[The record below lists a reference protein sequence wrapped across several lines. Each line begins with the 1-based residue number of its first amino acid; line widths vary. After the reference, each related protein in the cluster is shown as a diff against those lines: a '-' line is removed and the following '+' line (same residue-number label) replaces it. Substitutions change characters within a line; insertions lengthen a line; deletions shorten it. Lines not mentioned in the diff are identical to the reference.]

1 MIINALSAI
10 PQPEK
15 CGSNRWNMPFSRCL
29 KATST
34 REAFVTTTITN
45 RDFNRNVCR
54 AKRAAASGP
63 VIITNRGNAAY
74 VLLAYEE
81 YARLLRQQPE
91 KTTDAGRR
99 PDGNRHLPFSGFLL
113 PLFPHENPG
122 RTMRRPG
129 FSLSEDSPCRPF
141 PFVAALFVRLRPSSS
156 RSTLLP
162 GHEASVGKFVKIRF
176 SSRLLQLRLPHP

>member
-15 CGSNRWNMPFSRCL
+15 CGSNRWNMLFSRCL

-91 KTTDAGRR
+91 KTTDAG
-99 PDGNRHLPFSGFLL
+99 GLQTEK
-113 PLFPHENPG
+113 PL
-122 RTMRRPG
+122 
-129 FSLSEDSPCRPF
+129 
-141 PFVAALFVRLRPSSS
+141 
-156 RSTLLP
+156 
-162 GHEASVGKFVKIRF
+162 
-176 SSRLLQLRLPHP
+176 

>member
-1 MIINALSAI
+1 MLYQQFHCPKNVAQIVGI
-10 PQPEK
+10 
-15 CGSNRWNMPFSRCL
+15 CYFSCCL

-81 YARLLRQQPE
+81 YARLLRQQP
-91 KTTDAGRR
+91 
-99 PDGNRHLPFSGFLL
+99 HL
-113 PLFPHENPG
+113 
-122 RTMRRPG
+122 
-129 FSLSEDSPCRPF
+129 
-141 PFVAALFVRLRPSSS
+141 
-156 RSTLLP
+156 
-162 GHEASVGKFVKIRF
+162 
-176 SSRLLQLRLPHP
+176 LRLFGFGNAKG